1 MLSGYAQ
8 RVMTQGRSLS
18 WPWAALAVVVGQAL
32 LLVPFAALRFVDGDE
47 GAYLLAGK
55 LAMQGEVIYRDF
67 LHTQMPLVPYV
78 YGAWSLVVGEG
89 WLAARLLSVAFA
101 IALGLLVYRHAAG
114 RFGGALAAAGVALYL
129 SSSLV
134 FAWFTTVKTQVL
146 STLLLFAAYTVV
158 ERAGSLEARRWLAG
172 GVLLGLAV
180 DTRLIFAATV
190 PAFAWAALR
199 SGREKRR
206 ALTSLA
212 GGTALGL
219 VPSLVFFAIDPRRFI
234 FDNLGYHAERS
245 SGGLVGDFRQK
256 AEVAANLLG
265 IGTPDGG
272 QVQFLLLVIGAVVA
286 AVSLRM
292 LVGRIPL
299 ALAIAA
305 WLGFGSFLPTPTYPQ
320 YFSTTIPFLIVGA
333 LEAAAALRSR
343 PALGAD
349 LAVRRVAAGAV
360 AAAVV
365 VYAGLATVDLYRYV
379 VRHPDQ
385 RIGDVERVAAVVDEH
400 TRPGEQVLASWPG
413 YLYGSDAAPVP
424 GMEND
429 FAPHEA
435 AALSPGEAR
444 EYRLATVADVER
456 MIRQRRVRVV
466 VFRLWHVLPPVP
478 DWEGAL
484 TDANYRLLADIDSS
498 RVYIRSRG

>member
-1 MLSGYAQ
+1 MLSGHAH
-8 RVMTQGRSLS
+8 RVATQGRSVS
-18 WPWAALAVVVGQAL
+18 WPWAELAVVAAQAL
-32 LLVPFAALRFVDGDE
+32 LFVPFAALRFVDGDE

-78 YGAWSLVVGEG
+78 YGAWSLAVGEG

-101 IALGLLVYRHAAG
+101 VALGLLLYRHAAG
-114 RFGGALAAAGVALYL
+114 RFGRGLALAGVALYL
-129 SSSLV
+129 TSSLV

-146 STLLLFAAYTVV
+146 STLLLFGAFAVV
-158 ERAGSLEARRWLAG
+158 ERAGAVDVRRWVAG
-172 GVLLGLAV
+172 GVLVGLAV
-180 DTRLIFAATV
+180 DTRLIFAATL
-190 PAFAWAALR
+190 PAFAWAAYR
-199 SGREKRR
+199 SGEKRR
-206 ALTSLA
+206 RPLAGLA

-219 VPSLVFFAIDPRRFI
+219 TPSLVFLAIDARRFV

-256 AEVAANLLG
+256 AEAAANLLG

-272 QVQFLLLVIGAVVA
+272 QTQFLLLVLAAGLA
-286 AVSLRM
+286 AVSLRI
-292 LVGRIPL
+292 LSGRIPL
-299 ALAIAA
+299 ALLIAG
-305 WLGFGSFLPTPTYPQ
+305 WLALGSFLPTPTYPQ
-320 YFSTTIPFLIVGA
+320 YFSTTVPFLIVGA
-333 LEAAAALRSR
+333 LEAAATLRSR
-343 PALGAD
+343 PAVGAD
-349 LAVRRVAAGAV
+349 LLLRRVAAGAV
-360 AAAVV
+360 AAVIL
-365 VYAGLATVDLYRYV
+365 VYAGLATVDLYRYL

-385 RIGDVERVAAVVDEH
+385 RIGRVEQVAEMVDEQ

-413 YLYGSDAAPVP
+413 YLYGSHAAPVP

-435 AALSPGEAR
+435 GALSLSEAR
-444 EYRLATVADVER
+444 DYRLATAGDVER
-456 MIRQRRVRVV
+456 MIRERRVRLV

-484 TDANYRLLADIDSS
+484 ADGRYRLLADIDSS
-498 RVYIRSRG
+498 RVYVRSGG

>member
-8 RVMTQGRSLS
+8 RVVTQGRALS
-18 WPWAALAVVVGQAL
+18 WPWTALAVMVGQAAL
-32 LLVPFAALRFVDGDE
+32 FVPFAALRFVDGDE

-67 LHTQMPLVPYV
+67 LHTQMPLIPYV

-101 IALGLLVYRHAAG
+101 IGLGLLLYRHAAS
-114 RFGGALAAAGVALYL
+114 RFGPSLAVAGVALYV
-129 SSSLV
+129 SSSFV

-146 STLLLFAAYTVV
+146 STLLLFAAYVVV
-158 ERAGSLEARRWLAG
+158 ERAGSRDNRRWLAG

-190 PAFAWAALR
+190 PAFAWAAFR
-199 SGREKRR
+199 SGRDKRR
-206 ALTSLA
+206 AVASLA

-219 VPSLVFFAIDPRRFI
+219 TPSLVFLVIDPRRFV

-272 QVQFLLLVIGAVVA
+272 QTQFLLLVVAAAVA
-286 AVSLRM
+286 AVSLRI
-292 LVGRIPL
+292 VSGRIPL
-299 ALAIAA
+299 ALVLAA
-305 WLGFGSFLPTPTYPQ
+305 WLAAGSFLPTPTYTQ
-320 YFSTTIPFLIVGA
+320 YFSTTVPFLIVGA
-333 LEAAAALRSR
+333 LEAAAVLGSR
-343 PALGAD
+343 PALVAD
-349 LAVRRVAAGAV
+349 RVLRRVAAGAV
-360 AAAVV
+360 AVV
-365 VYAGLATVDLYRYV
+365 VVLYAGLATVELYRYL

-385 RIGDVERVAAVVDEH
+385 RIGRVERVAAIVDEH

-413 YLYGSDAAPVP
+413 YLYGSHAAPVP

-435 AALSPGEAR
+435 GALSPSEAR
-444 EYRLATVADVER
+444 DYRLATAADVER
-456 MIRQRRVRVV
+456 MIRQRRVRLV

-478 DWEGAL
+478 KWERAL
-484 TDANYRLLADIDSS
+484 ADGGYRLLADIEST
-498 RVYIRSRG
+498 RVYVRPGG

>member
-1 MLSGYAQ
+1 MLSGHAQ
-8 RVMTQGRSLS
+8 RVTTHARSLT
-18 WPWAALAVVVGQAL
+18 WPWAALAVVAAQACVF
-32 LLVPFAALRFVDGDE
+32 VPFAALRFVDGDE

-55 LAMQGEVIYRDF
+55 LAMQGELIYRDF
-67 LHTQMPLVPYV
+67 LHTQMPLIPYV

-101 IALGLLVYRHAAG
+101 IALGLLLYRHAAD
-114 RFGGALAAAGVALYL
+114 RFRRDLAAVAVVLYVA
-129 SSSLV
+129 SSLV

-158 ERAGSLEARRWLAG
+158 ERARSREARRWLAG

-180 DTRLIFAATV
+180 DTRLIFAAAA
-190 PAFAWAALR
+190 PALAWAALR
-199 SGREKRR
+199 SGDGSRR
-206 ALTSLA
+206 ALGSLA

-219 VPSLVFFAIDPRRFI
+219 LPSLVFLAVDPRRFV

-256 AEVAANLLG
+256 AEVAANLVG

-272 QVQFLLLVIGAVVA
+272 QVQFLLLVVAGVIA

-292 LVGRIPL
+292 LNGRVPL
-299 ALAIAA
+299 ALHIAA
-305 WLGFGSFLPTPTYPQ
+305 WLALGSFLPTPTYPQ
-320 YFSTTIPFLIVGA
+320 YFSTVVPFLIVGV

-343 PALGAD
+343 AGLRD
-349 LAVRRVAAGAV
+349 LALRRVGAATVAV
-360 AAAVV
+360 AVV
-365 VYAGLATVDLYRYV
+365 AYAGLASVDAYRYV
-379 VRHPDQ
+379 VRHADQ
-385 RIGDVERVAAVVDEH
+385 RIADVERVAAVVDEH

-435 AALSPGEAR
+435 GALSLAEAR
-444 EYRLATVADVER
+444 RYRLATAADVER
-456 MIRQRRVRVV
+456 MIRERRVRVV
-466 VFRLWHVLPPVP
+466 VFKLWHVLPPVP

-484 TDANYRLLADIDSS
+484 ADGGYRLLADVDSN
-498 RVYIRSRG
+498 RVYIRPGA